1 MEMDNLN
8 YNSLYSTGTWH
19 AINDT
24 YKKVALNGKEKRC
37 EIYVTAV
44 KYHVSTN

>member
-1 MEMDNLN
+1 MSRFTAWDVNIVCPP
-8 YNSLYSTGTWH
+8 
-19 AINDT
+19 INDT